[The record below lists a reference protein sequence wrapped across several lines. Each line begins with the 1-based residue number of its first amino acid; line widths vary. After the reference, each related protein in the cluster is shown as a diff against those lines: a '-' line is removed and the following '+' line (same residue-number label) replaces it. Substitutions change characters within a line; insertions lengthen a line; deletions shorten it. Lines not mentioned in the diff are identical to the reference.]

1 MKGMNDGNK
10 WMFVLLAVS
19 KTNLEDVFC
28 YTKDVF
34 CCHLLSDFVYL
45 LSFDFLVFALTCSSS
60 FGTIT
65 LYLKSFKVM
74 YFTSYL
80 PFVV

>member
-10 WMFVLLAVS
+10 WMLSCRLSAKPIL
-19 KTNLEDVFC
+19 KTVFC

-45 LSFDFLVFALTCSSS
+45 LSFCFLVFAFTCSSS

-65 LYLKSFKVM
+65 LYLKSFEVM